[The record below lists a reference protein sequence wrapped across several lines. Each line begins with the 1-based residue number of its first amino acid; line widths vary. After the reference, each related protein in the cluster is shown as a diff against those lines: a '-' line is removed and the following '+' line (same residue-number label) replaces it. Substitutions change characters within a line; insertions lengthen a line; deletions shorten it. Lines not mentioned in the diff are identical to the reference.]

1 MITLIRY
8 LILTANVNRGSPTK
22 PDWLYFSKKTFD
34 ISSFIDVICKH
45 FTPYLFSSFTPPR
58 IASRKGS

>member
-45 FTPYLFSSFTPPR
+45 FTPYLFSSFTP
-58 IASRKGS
+58 AQKSLSQG

>member
-22 PDWLYFSKKTFD
+22 PDWLYFLKKHL
-34 ISSFIDVICKH
+34 ILVH
-45 FTPYLFSSFTPPR
+45 L
-58 IASRKGS
+58 

>member
-34 ISSFIDVICKH
+34 ISSFIPQI
-45 FTPYLFSSFTPPR
+45 R
-58 IASRKGS
+58 N